1 MSQKVGEIYY
11 DVTLDT
17 GRMVDGQRKVQR
29 ELDSTSGSLDG
40 FKSKLTGVAA
50 AVSAYA
56 AALFLIQ
63 QSDAFTKMNA
73 QLKLATDSTRELAI
87 AQADVKRIAQESQAD
102 ISSVAML
109 YAKVTS
115 STKELGLQQKT
126 VADITRTVSLAL
138 KVSGASAAESGS
150 AIMQLGQAFASGTL
164 RGDEFNSVNEA
175 APRLMK
181 ALADGIGVPVGQLR
195 AMAEAGKLTSE
206 VLANAL
212 PKALKDLEAEA
223 KQIQTIS
230 GAFQELKNEVMLFI
244 GDQTTA
250 SGAVQVVAGSI
261 SALTNNLGLLA
272 GVLATVAAVKFAV
285 WLESIVVQTY
295 ATVAANQAMRVSNV
309 AAAESQVVATAATA
323 ALTSA
328 RVAELRAAVM
338 AAEGNVA
345 LAVTTN
351 GLIPAQAR
359 AAVAA
364 EAHAV
369 ALGTLTVAQRAASVS
384 GTAAA
389 GVMSLLGGPIGAIT
403 AVLGLGATAWMLWG
417 KSADD
422 SSKQAENAIEAS
434 GREII
439 ASLDKQNAKLRERLA
454 LSRAGSPEIAKAG
467 GADAEKLASTLTNI
481 NNLKAKGAAL
491 TGSEK
496 IALIEQQGIYDEI
509 KKGIETKTSTQAEL
523 DKTGKVAT
531 DLIEVR
537 QRLAGVN
544 KQYLEDLDKLDA
556 ARKKDAISEKEYVEL
571 VSELAKKTYEGSAAG
586 KDAKKKPKAEKK
598 TADQKFDDAGYLA
611 GLEAASV
618 SAWAKVAV
626 VEEEAKRKNDKLL
639 AEKKISHET
648 HEKAVVLIAA
658 DAAHERQKIMDS
670 EFDKA
675 VEDGEKRFKEKKRLE
690 DEVMQYSA
698 ALTKAVNPVDALR
711 QEYEAKLDIVTLY
724 EQMMA
729 QAGVDAT
736 EHGQMTRTQLTTEY
750 EAQRLALAEQSFR
763 SQGEAQAFLM
773 DSVNAF
779 SASATSSIMGLI
791 NGTMSAQDAM
801 RNLAGVV
808 LNEAVS
814 ALVQIG
820 VQQVKNALLGNT
832 LAAADAARKAANGA
846 VYSASVAAQVA
857 GMAAMAGQNAFAATA
872 AIPIIGP
879 GLAPAAAAAAMAV
892 SAGLGAPAIATA
904 PLAGARQ
911 YGGVAN
917 AGNLYRVNEK
927 GPEMFVAANGSQ
939 YLMPSQSGRVTPA
952 DQAGGSGKAPTII
965 IQNMGTG
972 QQVQSQTFDQQSNTV
987 KMVMADLVSQI
998 SGNSGPVW
1006 SALRGA
1012 SNVTGRM

>member
-11 DVTLDT
+11 DVTLNT
-17 GRMVDGQRKVQR
+17 GSMIDGQRKVQR
-29 ELDSTSGSLDG
+29 ELDSTTRSLDS
-40 FKSKLTGVAA
+40 FKSKLTQVAS

-87 AQADVKRIAQESQAD
+87 AQADVKRIAQETQAD
-102 ISSVAML
+102 ISAVAML
-109 YAKVTS
+109 YAKVSS
-115 STKELGLQQKT
+115 STKELGLAQKT
-126 VADITRTVSLAL
+126 AAEITRTVSLAL

-150 AIMQLGQAFASGTL
+150 AIMQLGQAFASGAL

-206 VLANAL
+206 VLATAL

-230 GAFQELKNEVMLFI
+230 GAFQELKNEVMLFV
-244 GDQTTA
+244 GEQSTA
-250 SGAVQVVAGSI
+250 SGAAQAVAGSI

-272 GVLATVAAVKFAV
+272 GVLATVAAVKFAL
-285 WLESIVVQTY
+285 WLESIVTQAY
-295 ATVAANQAMRVSNV
+295 ATVAANAAMRASTV
-309 AAAESQVVATAATA
+309 AAAEAQVVATAATS
-323 ALTSA
+323 ALASA
-328 RVAELRAAVM
+328 RVAELRSAVM

-369 ALGTLTVAQRAASVS
+369 ALGALSVAQRAASVS
-384 GTAAA
+384 GTAVA

-422 SSKQAENAIEAS
+422 ASKQAEGAIEAS

-454 LSRAGSPEIAKAG
+454 LAKAG
-467 GADAEKLASTLTNI
+467 NVDAAKSGSKDAERLASTLAEI
-481 NNLKAKGAAL
+481 NALKAKGAAL
-491 TGSEK
+491 TGSDK
-496 IALIEQQGIYDEI
+496 IQL
-509 KKGIETKTSTQAEL
+509 AEL
-523 DKTGKVAT
+523 EGRYRDISAALATNKGLTEEIAAAGQQSKASEWATKYAT
-531 DLIEVR
+531 DLER
-537 QRLAGVN
+537 VN
-544 KQYLEDLDKLDA
+544 AEIAK
-556 ARKKDAISEKEYVEL
+556 
-571 VSELAKKTYEGSAAG
+571 AKKELGAAFTPELEQRIR
-586 KDAKKKPKAEKK
+586 AKIIPPKKAAAEKK
-598 TADQKFDDAGYLA
+598 TADAKFDDAGYLA
-611 GLEAASV
+611 SLKKNAVDAWQAVTDAETEAT
-618 SAWAKVAV
+618 
-626 VEEEAKRKNDKLL
+626 RKNDKLL
-639 AEKKISHET
+639 ADKKISHET
-648 HEKAVVLIAA
+648 HERAKTIITH
-658 DAAHERQKIMDS
+658 DANVARQKIMADDT
-670 EFDKA
+670 DKYLKDA
-675 VEDGEKRFKEKKRLE
+675 SQKYEAEQQIKERA
-690 DEVMQYSA
+690 MQYGA
-698 ALTKAVNPVDALR
+698 GITKAINPVDALR
-711 QEYEAKLDIVTLY
+711 QEYQAKLEIVTQY

-729 QAGVDAT
+729 KAGVDAT
-736 EHGQMTRTQLTTEY
+736 EQGQMARTQITNEY
-750 EAQRLALAEQSFR
+750 ELQRTALAEQSFR
-763 SQGEAQAFLM
+763 AQGASQAFLM
-773 DSVNAF
+773 DSINAF
-779 SASATSSIMGLI
+779 SSSASSAIMGLI
-791 NGTMSAQDAM
+791 NGTMTAQDAM

-857 GMAAMAGQNAFAATA
+857 GMTALAGQNAFAATA
-872 AIPIIGP
+872 AIPIVGP
-879 GLAPAAAAAAMAV
+879 GLAPAAAAAAMAA

-904 PLAGARQ
+904 PIAGARQ

-927 GPEMFVAANGSQ
+927 GPEMFVAGNGSQ
-939 YLMPSQSGRVTPA
+939 YLMPTQSGRVTPS
-952 DQAGGSGKAPTII
+952 DQVGGSVKMSITII
-965 IQNMGTG
+965 NSHPTAQVSTQTDETG
-972 QQVQSQTFDQQSNTV
+972 RTAQIIIAEVAN
-987 KMVMADLVSQI
+987 QI
-998 SGNSGPVW
+998 SNNSGPVW

>member
-1 MSQKVGEIYY
+1 MSQKVGEIFYE
-11 DVTLDT
+11 VTLDT

-29 ELDSTSGSLDG
+29 ELDTTTGSLDG

-87 AQADVKRIAQESQAD
+87 AQADVKRIAQEAQAD
-102 ISSVAML
+102 IGAVAML

-115 STKELGLQQKT
+115 STKELGLAQKT

-150 AIMQLGQAFASGTL
+150 AIMQLGQAFASGVL

-206 VLANAL
+206 VLATAL
-212 PKALKDLEAEA
+212 PKALKDLESEA

-244 GDQTTA
+244 GEQTTA
-250 SGAVQVVAGSI
+250 SGAVRVVAGSI

-323 ALTSA
+323 ALTAA
-328 RVAELRAAVM
+328 RVAELRAAVA

-454 LSRAGSPEIAKAG
+454 LAKAG
-467 GADAEKLASTLTNI
+467 NVDAAKSGSKDAERLASTLGEI
-481 NNLKAKGAAL
+481 NALKAKGNAITGSDRIQLAELEGRYRDISAAL
-491 TGSEK
+491 KTNKDLTGEIAAVGQQSKASEW
-496 IALIEQQGIYDEI
+496 A
-509 KKGIETKTSTQAEL
+509 TKY
-523 DKTGKVAT
+523 AT
-531 DLIEVR
+531 DLER
-537 QRLAGVN
+537 VN
-544 KQYLEDLDKLDA
+544 AEITK
-556 ARKKDAISEKEYVEL
+556 
-571 VSELAKKTYEGSAAG
+571 AKKELGDAFTPELEQRIRAKIIPPKKAA
-586 KDAKKKPKAEKK
+586 AAKK

-618 SAWAKVAV
+618 SAWAKVGV
-626 VEEEAKRKNDKLL
+626 VEDEAKRKNDKLL

-648 HEKAVVLIAA
+648 HEKAITLISANAA
-658 DAAHERQKIMDS
+658 MDRQAIMDTEFNKTVQDGQRRMEQRDKGRQVAQESIAGVNPIDALRLEEEQKIAVIE
-670 EFDKA
+670 EFRLLDIENTWLYEDAKLAIKKTTAEKIKA
-675 VEDGEKRFKEKKRLE
+675 VEDDLIVKQQAAQSAQLASYGQLFAGIAGVTKSFAGEQSGIYKAMFAVSKAFAIADAIIKI
-690 DEVMQYSA
+690 QQGIAGAA
-698 ALTKAVNPVDALR
+698 ALPFPANLPAIGAVVA
-711 QEYEAKLDIVTLY
+711 
-724 EQMMA
+724 
-729 QAGVDAT
+729 
-736 EHGQMTRTQLTTEY
+736 
-750 EAQRLALAEQSFR
+750 
-763 SQGEAQAFLM
+763 
-773 DSVNAF
+773 
-779 SASATSSIMGLI
+779 ATSSIVSTIG
-791 NGTMSAQDAM
+791 GT
-801 RNLAGVV
+801 NFAG
-808 LNEAVS
+808 
-814 ALVQIG
+814 G
-820 VQQVKNALLGNT
+820 
-832 LAAADAARKAANGA
+832 
-846 VYSASVAAQVA
+846 
-857 GMAAMAGQNAFAATA
+857 
-872 AIPIIGP
+872 
-879 GLAPAAAAAAMAV
+879 
-892 SAGLGAPAIATA
+892 
-904 PLAGARQ
+904 RQ
-911 YGGVAN
+911 YGGPAN
-917 AGNLYRVNEK
+917 AGNMYRVNEK
-927 GPEMFVAANGSQ
+927 GAPEMFTAGNGQQ
-939 YLMPSQSGRVTPA
+939 YLMPTQSGRVTAA
-952 DQAGGSGKAPTII
+952 DQAGGGAVQWTII
-965 IQNMGTG
+965 VNNTAGGTTASASVDD
-972 QQVQSQTFDQQSNTV
+972 QSKTVNIAIAQV
-987 KMVMADLVSQI
+987 AAQI
-998 SGNSGPVW
+998 RENSGAVW

-1012 SNVTGRM
+1012 SNVQSRMG

>member
-1 MSQKVGEIYY
+1 MSQKVGSIFY

-17 GRMVDGQRKVQR
+17 GGMIDGQRKVQR
-29 ELDSTSGSLDG
+29 ELDSTTGSLDG
-40 FKSKLTGVAA
+40 FGKKLTAVASA
-50 AVSAYA
+50 IGAYA
-56 AALFLIQ
+56 AALYLIEK
-63 QSDAFTKMNA
+63 SDAFTKMNA
-73 QLKLATDSTRELAI
+73 QLKLATDSSRELAI
-87 AQADVKRIAQESQAD
+87 AQADVKRIAQEAQAD
-102 ISSVAML
+102 IGAVAML

-115 STKELGLQQKT
+115 STKELGLAQKT

-138 KVSGASAAESGS
+138 KVSGASAGESGS
-150 AIMQLGQAFASGTL
+150 AIMQLGQAFASGVL

-244 GDQTTA
+244 GEQTTA

-285 WLESIVVQTY
+285 WLESIVAQTY
-295 ATVAANQAMRVSNV
+295 ATVAANQAMRISNV

-323 ALTSA
+323 SLTAA

-417 KSADD
+417 KSADE

-454 LSRAGSPEIAKAG
+454 LAKAGNVDAAKSGSKDAERLASTLGEINTLKAKGNAITGSDRIQLAELEGRYRDISAALKTNKGLTEEIAAVGQQSKASEWMTKYANDAERVNAEIAKAKK
-467 GADAEKLASTLTNI
+467 EL
-481 NNLKAKGAAL
+481 GAAFTPEL
-491 TGSEK
+491 EQRIRAK
-496 IALIEQQGIYDEI
+496 IIPP
-509 KKGIETKTSTQAEL
+509 KK
-523 DKTGKVAT
+523 
-531 DLIEVR
+531 
-537 QRLAGVN
+537 
-544 KQYLEDLDKLDA
+544 A
-556 ARKKDAISEKEYVEL
+556 A
-571 VSELAKKTYEGSAAG
+571 
-586 KDAKKKPKAEKK
+586 AEKK

-618 SAWAKVAV
+618 DAWVRVGV
-626 VEEEAKRKNDKLL
+626 VEDEAKRKNDKLL
-639 AEKKISHET
+639 AEKKISAET
-648 HEKAVVLIAA
+648 HERAITLITA
-658 DAAHERQKIMDS
+658 DAVKARQAISESEISAAAEAGLKRMEQRDKGRQVAQETIAGVNPIDALRLEEEQKIAVLE
-670 EFDKA
+670 EFRLLDLANTQIYEDAKLAVKKTAAEKIKA
-675 VEDGEKRFKEKKRLE
+675 VEDDLRTKEQAVQSAQL
-690 DEVMQYSA
+690 MAYSGMFGSIADLTKTFGDKQSGAYKAMFAVSKAFAIADSIIKIQQGIAGAA
-698 ALTKAVNPVDALR
+698 ALPFPLNMPAIGAVIA
-711 QEYEAKLDIVTLY
+711 
-724 EQMMA
+724 
-729 QAGVDAT
+729 
-736 EHGQMTRTQLTTEY
+736 
-750 EAQRLALAEQSFR
+750 
-763 SQGEAQAFLM
+763 
-773 DSVNAF
+773 
-779 SASATSSIMGLI
+779 ATSGIISTIG
-791 NGTMSAQDAM
+791 GT
-801 RNLAGVV
+801 NFAG
-808 LNEAVS
+808 
-814 ALVQIG
+814 G
-820 VQQVKNALLGNT
+820 
-832 LAAADAARKAANGA
+832 
-846 VYSASVAAQVA
+846 
-857 GMAAMAGQNAFAATA
+857 
-872 AIPIIGP
+872 
-879 GLAPAAAAAAMAV
+879 
-892 SAGLGAPAIATA
+892 
-904 PLAGARQ
+904 RQ
-911 YGGVAN
+911 YGGPAN
-917 AGNLYRVNEK
+917 SGNLYRVNEK
-927 GPEMFVAANGSQ
+927 GAPEMFTAGNGQQ
-939 YLMPSQSGRVTPA
+939 YMMPTQSGRVTAA
-952 DQAGGSGKAPTII
+952 DQVGSSKAPTII
-965 IQNMGTG
+965 IQNMGTP
-972 QQVQSQTFDQQSNTV
+972 QQTQSQTYDQQSNTV